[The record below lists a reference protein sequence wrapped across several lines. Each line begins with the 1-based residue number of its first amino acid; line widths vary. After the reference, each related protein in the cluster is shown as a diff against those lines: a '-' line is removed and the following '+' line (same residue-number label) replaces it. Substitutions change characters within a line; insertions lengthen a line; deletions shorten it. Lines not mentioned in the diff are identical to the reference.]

1 MITKSNYAASSRL
14 HENDVLPN
22 AEGSEQSSGK
32 DKKRMAEGEVMNRDS
47 LQGAARIPLTPEQKG
62 LHFIMEF
69 TKWCIFVDLFP
80 GERDVIDPH
89 IYCISPDADECDPA
103 DWICFAVYYR
113 DDELCAK
120 TTLRNDGLLICRTYD
135 RDGGWLMTPWN
146 AYKPIPLSKG
156 CEPFDNVSEL
166 YAVWKALRRHLD
178 SVFPTG
184 MIDLS
189 KPAYAV

>member
-1 MITKSNYAASSRL
+1 
-14 HENDVLPN
+14 
-22 AEGSEQSSGK
+22 
-32 DKKRMAEGEVMNRDS
+32 MNRDS

-120 TTLRNDGLLICRTYD
+120 TTLRKDGLMICRTYD
-135 RDGGWLMTPWN
+135 RDGGWLMTPWS
-146 AYKPIPLSKG
+146 AYKPVPLHSDG
-156 CEPFDNVSEL
+156 SEPFDSVSEL
-166 YAVWKALRRHLD
+166 YASWKALRRRLD
-178 SVFPTG
+178 SVFPLG
-184 MIDLS
+184 LIDLS
-189 KPAYAV
+189 KPAQTV